1 MRTTVNLDEELLAT
15 ASEYTG
21 IKERSTLLRMGLES
35 LIALEAGK
43 RLVAL
48 GGTVPDLAPPPRRRP
63 PDFNNP
69 E

>member
-43 RLVAL
+43 RLAAL